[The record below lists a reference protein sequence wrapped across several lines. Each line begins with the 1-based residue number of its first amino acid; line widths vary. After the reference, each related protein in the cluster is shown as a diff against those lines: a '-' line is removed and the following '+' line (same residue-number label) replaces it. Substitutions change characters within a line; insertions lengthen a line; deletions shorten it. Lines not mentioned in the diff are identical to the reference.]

1 MINLKVDEAYAFDYL
16 AILKVKKDL
25 LNSEKNNSNYYECRE
40 YLKSQI
46 DDDASW
52 GKIENSIEF
61 FNLIK
66 ANTETFEAVE
76 LARYGTT
83 TAKHVDDCNMNRY
96 KAKVDFQ
103 KTFFPQSEI
112 KETKS

>member
-16 AILKVKKDL
+16 AILKVKSDL
-25 LNSEKNNSNYYECRE
+25 LNSKKNDSNYFECRE
-40 YLKSQI
+40 FLKSQI
-46 DDDASW
+46 NNNTLW
-52 GKIENSIEF
+52 EKIENSIEF
-61 FNLIK
+61 TFLVK
-66 ANTETFEAVE
+66 ANTETFQAVE
-76 LARYGTT
+76 LARYGNT
-83 TAKHVDDCNMNRY
+83 TAKNVDDCNMNRY